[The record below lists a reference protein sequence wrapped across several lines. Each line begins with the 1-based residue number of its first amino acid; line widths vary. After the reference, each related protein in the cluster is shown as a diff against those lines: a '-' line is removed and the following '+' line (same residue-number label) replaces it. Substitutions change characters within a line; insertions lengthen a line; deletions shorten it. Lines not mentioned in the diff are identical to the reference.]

1 MDTVWTDL
9 RMQTRITIYL
19 DSNLINSVDS

>member
-9 RMQTRITIYL
+9 RMQTRITILL